1 MKSLSCTGWIILLRY
16 EKLKYNSAQVHQ
28 KMHWTFVSRNK
39 KNPSRTHITYHH
51 RIFVMQL
58 LFYQELLKNNDSC
71 STQHY
76 EPFWIKRCRKLLIIF
91 SLAISGKIQRFLGL
105 RIQFQFFGKGICQCF
120 WSLSTLFFICII
132 FKKESL
138 GETGGRPGETGAPLS
153 NLQLVPGRDNICDVG
168 L

>member
-91 SLAISGKIQRFLGL
+91 SLAISGKIQRFLGHHSL
-105 RIQFQFFGKGICQCF
+105 MARHQDTVSVF
-120 WSLSTLFFICII
+120 W
-132 FKKESL
+132 K
-138 GETGGRPGETGAPLS
+138 RD
-153 NLQLVPGRDNICDVG
+153 LQMFLVT
-168 L
+168 

>member
-1 MKSLSCTGWIILLRY
+1 MKNWNTIQRKYIKKCTGHLSQR
-16 EKLKYNSAQVHQ
+16 
-28 KMHWTFVSRNK
+28 TK

-76 EPFWIKRCRKLLIIF
+76 EPFWIIRCKKLLIIF
-91 SLAISGKIQRFLGL
+91 SLAISDKIQRFLGHHSL
-105 RIQFQFFGKGICQCF
+105 MARPQDTVSVFWKRDCQCF
-120 WSLSTLFFICII
+120 WSLTTLFFICII

-138 GETGGRPGETGAPLS
+138 GETGGDCSTT
-153 NLQLVPGRDNICDVG
+153 Q
-168 L
+168 

>member
-91 SLAISGKIQRFLGL
+91 SLAISGKIQRFLGHHSL
-105 RIQFQFFGKGICQCF
+105 MTRPQDTVSVF
-120 WSLSTLFFICII
+120 WKRDLPMF
-132 FKKESL
+132 
-138 GETGGRPGETGAPLS
+138 
-153 NLQLVPGRDNICDVG
+153 LVT
-168 L
+168 

>member
-1 MKSLSCTGWIILLRY
+1 MFGELAHYFPILFWKLLKYELGSPEWKASLIQVELFCWGMKNWNTIQRKYIKKCTGHLSQR
-16 EKLKYNSAQVHQ
+16 
-28 KMHWTFVSRNK
+28 TK

-91 SLAISGKIQRFLGL
+91 SLAISGKIQRFLGHHSL
-105 RIQFQFFGKGICQCF
+105 MARPQDTVSVF
-120 WSLSTLFFICII
+120 WKRDLPMF
-132 FKKESL
+132 
-138 GETGGRPGETGAPLS
+138 
-153 NLQLVPGRDNICDVG
+153 LVS
-168 L
+168 

>member
-91 SLAISGKIQRFLGL
+91 SLAISGKIQSFLGINGKASGYSFSFL
-105 RIQFQFFGKGICQCF
+105 EKGFANVFGH
-120 WSLSTLFFICII
+120 
-132 FKKESL
+132 
-138 GETGGRPGETGAPLS
+138 
-153 NLQLVPGRDNICDVG
+153 LVPFFSFASFLKRSH
-168 L
+168 

>member
-91 SLAISGKIQRFLGL
+91 SLAISGKIQRFLGHHSL
-105 RIQFQFFGKGICQCF
+105 MARLQDTVSVF
-120 WSLSTLFFICII
+120 W
-132 FKKESL
+132 K
-138 GETGGRPGETGAPLS
+138 RD
-153 NLQLVPGRDNICDVG
+153 LQMFLVT
-168 L
+168 